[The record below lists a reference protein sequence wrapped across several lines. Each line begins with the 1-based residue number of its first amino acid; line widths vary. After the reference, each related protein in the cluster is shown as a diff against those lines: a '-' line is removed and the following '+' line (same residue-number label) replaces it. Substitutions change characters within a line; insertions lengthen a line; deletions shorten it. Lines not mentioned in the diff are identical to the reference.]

1 MVYFQKN
8 IEHKIQWYSWPNL
21 TFGSGTDCTV
31 QSRSPHIF
39 QRSCLT
45 FHKGFRKFYRDLWF
59 LQPLK
64 FNFRAKLTEQ
74 PVINDF
80 FSVQLNFEEN
90 QYSKYNVKMFLA
102 DITILSRR
110 YRTL

>member
-8 IEHKIQWYSWPNL
+8 IEHKIQWYFWPNL
-21 TFGSGTDCTV
+21 KLSVQV
-31 QSRSPHIF
+31 QSLSLHIF
-39 QRSCLT
+39 QRSCLR
-45 FHKGFRKFYRDLWF
+45 FHKGFRKFYRDLRF

-64 FNFRAKLTEQ
+64 FNFRAKLTER

-90 QYSKYNVKMFLA
+90 QYSKYNLKVFIA
-102 DITILSRR
+102 DVTILGRR
-110 YRTL
+110 YWTL